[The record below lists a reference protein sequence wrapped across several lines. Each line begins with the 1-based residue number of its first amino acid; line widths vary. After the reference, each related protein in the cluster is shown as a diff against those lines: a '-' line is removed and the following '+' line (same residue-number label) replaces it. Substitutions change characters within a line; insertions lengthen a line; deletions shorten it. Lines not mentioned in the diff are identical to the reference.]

1 MSVNEKIVAED
12 NKIQVVRSQDVS
24 GILKEIHE
32 LRDHVPSMHGDAKAR
47 WVGSIPLVIA
57 EQWSRECGASI
68 GTQEYAK
75 YIRRKLSDPDYKK
88 LLVKGY

>member
-1 MSVNEKIVAED
+1 MSVSEKIVAED
-12 NKIQVVRSQDVS
+12 NKIQVVRSQEVS
-24 GILKEIHE
+24 GILKEIKD

-68 GTQEYAK
+68 GTHEYAA
-75 YIRRKLSDPDYKK
+75 YVRRKLSDADYKN

>member
-1 MSVNEKIVAED
+1 MSVKEKIVAED
-12 NKIQVVRSQDVS
+12 NKVQVVRSQEVS

-32 LRDHVPSMHGDAKAR
+32 QRDHITSMHGDAKAR

-57 EQWSRECGASI
+57 EQWTRECGASI

-88 LLVKGY
+88 LLIKGY

>member
-1 MSVNEKIVAED
+1 MSVKEKITAED

-32 LRDHVPSMHGDAKAR
+32 LKDHVPSMHGDAKAR

-57 EQWSRECGASI
+57 EEWSRECGAAI
-68 GTQEYAK
+68 GTHEYAG
-75 YIRRKLSDPDYKK
+75 YIRKKLSDPDYKK

>member
-1 MSVNEKIVAED
+1 MSVKEKITAED

-24 GILKEIHE
+24 GILKEIHD
-32 LRDHVPSMHGDAKAR
+32 LKDHVPSMHGDAKAR

-57 EQWSRECGASI
+57 EEWSRECGAAI
-68 GTQEYAK
+68 GTHEYAG
-75 YIRRKLSDPDYKK
+75 YIRKKLSDPDYKK

>member
-1 MSVNEKIVAED
+1 MSISEKITAED
-12 NKIQVVRSQDVS
+12 NKIQVARSQDVS

-57 EQWSRECGASI
+57 EQWSRECGAAI
-68 GTQEYAK
+68 GTHEYAG
-75 YIRRKLSDPDYKK
+75 YIRKKLSDPDYKK
-88 LLVKGY
+88 LLIKGY